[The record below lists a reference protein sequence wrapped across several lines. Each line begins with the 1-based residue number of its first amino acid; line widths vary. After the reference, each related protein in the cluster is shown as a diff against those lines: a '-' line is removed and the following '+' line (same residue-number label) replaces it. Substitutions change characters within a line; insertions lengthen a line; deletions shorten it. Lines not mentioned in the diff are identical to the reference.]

1 METQNNLIAKPF
13 VKEVVDTIDSFLHR
27 SARKKFKTIEEAA
40 RGMKSVWEKLEFS
53 QEDLVCLEWQKVGLG
68 VLDRIIGG
76 ELKGF
81 DAEDHL
87 HGVNGMFNQTACDA
101 ANVIA

>member
-1 METQNNLIAKPF
+1 METQNNTIAKSF

-27 SARKKFKTIEEAA
+27 GARKKFKNIEEAA
-40 RGMKSVWEKLEFS
+40 CGMKCVWEKLEFTH
-53 QEDLVCLEWQKVGLG
+53 EYFVCLEWQKVGLG

-87 HGVNGMFNQTACDA
+87 HGVNGMFNQTARDA